1 MLFVVQTP
9 YADGDIKGVFSSFE
23 EAKNVADMITDKH
36 NEFAVVYEFT
46 LDVMDNRHIKDKI
59 IYKTTIQTSVGPGG
73 LTVYK
78 TK

>member
-1 MLFVVQTP
+1 MFVVQTP

-36 NEFAVVYEFT
+36 NHFAVIYEFT
-46 LDVMDNRHIKDKI
+46 VDVMDNRNIKDKI
-59 IYKTTIQTSVGPGG
+59 IYKTMIQTLVGPGG
-73 LTVYK
+73 LSVYK